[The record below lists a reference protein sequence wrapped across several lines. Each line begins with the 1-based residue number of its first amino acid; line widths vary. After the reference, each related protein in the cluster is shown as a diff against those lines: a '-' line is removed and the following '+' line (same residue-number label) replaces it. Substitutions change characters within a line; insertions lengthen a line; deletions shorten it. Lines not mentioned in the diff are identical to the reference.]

1 MSRDLDPSE
10 KPTFVSKYGVGE
22 RCEKCDAPDVT
33 IRIWEA
39 YGSPAKAV
47 GGDTGPKNI
56 VAALVICEGCGHGQ
70 TVARSDILAA
80 A

>member
-1 MSRDLDPSE
+1 MSRDLADSE
-10 KPTFVSKYGVGE
+10 KPTFVSTYGTGG
-22 RCEKCDAPDVT
+22 RCEKCGNSDVT

-47 GGDTGPKNI
+47 GGDIGPKNI
-56 VAALVICEGCGHGQ
+56 VAALVICDACGHGQ
-70 TVARSDILAA
+70 TVPRSDILAA